1 MVIEQRYKETKQ
13 RGQPVLT
20 SFISFLYLDEWE
32 IVGDERPGFD
42 ANKKINKESSGISQ
56 MDNEMPTI
64 MIQTE
69 LRLKESKLIEFLRE
83 DDMDRDD
90 VAS

>member
-1 MVIEQRYKETKQ
+1 M
-13 RGQPVLT
+13 
-20 SFISFLYLDEWE
+20 
-32 IVGDERPGFD
+32 GDERPGFD

-69 LRLKESKLIEFLRE
+69 LRLK
-83 DDMDRDD
+83 
-90 VAS
+90 